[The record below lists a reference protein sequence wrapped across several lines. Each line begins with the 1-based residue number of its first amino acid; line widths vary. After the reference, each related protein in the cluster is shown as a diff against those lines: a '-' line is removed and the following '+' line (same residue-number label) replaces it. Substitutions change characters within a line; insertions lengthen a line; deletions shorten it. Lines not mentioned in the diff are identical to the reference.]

1 MLAISISLIWLSLW
15 SIVQFAHLSFW
26 YPCIRIKYEWEINPE
41 KLIFSFTPIPLN
53 LCVLYVCAKSACESF
68 FVLNN
73 AYHSCA
79 HSHIK
84 YTYTFSMCIK
94 TLIYVFLCARISYGI
109 LKRRVM
115 KSVPFKKFWS
125 AALHLRSSVLWILLF
140 RGFELFWSYQ
150 MSVIRL

>member
-1 MLAISISLIWLSLW
+1 M
-15 SIVQFAHLSFW
+15 
-26 YPCIRIKYEWEINPE
+26 
-41 KLIFSFTPIPLN
+41 IFSFTPIPLN

-125 AALHLRSSVLWILLF
+125 VALHLRSSVLWILLF
-140 RGFELFWSYQ
+140 RGFGLFWSYQ
-150 MSVIRL
+150 MCVIWLKNRSLIKIIKQESSNSKNQIHHMKT